1 MVETNIENQKTGTLR
16 IGRQHRSNLTL
27 MLGTAIVSAT
37 VSAPALAQE
46 SSGYAGI
53 DSENVIVVTAR
64 QRAEDVQEVPISIS
78 TIGGDALV
86 EGRIDTLQEI
96 EYAVPNLVFGETG
109 TSGET
114 HIGLRGIGDFSR
126 NVGFD
131 TRVGVYIDGIFAGQ
145 SLAVDQGLVDIA
157 QIEVLRG
164 PQGTLFGKNSS
175 SGVVNIITQKPKLGE
190 LSGSVQIGG
199 GNLDTIYGSAI
210 LNVPLGENAAGRFSL
225 VAQNQDGYVKNLTTG
240 KDLLSN
246 DHLLGRGRILIEPT
260 DSLEIILSGDFRKQ
274 DNDILF
280 LEPEPDV
287 NAPGRFTVAQDG
299 PLIDENRGF
308 GFGLEANYTFGNG
321 YKLTSITGY
330 REAKRKVGSDED
342 ASPDYGLHIKFFN
355 DKFEHFTQE
364 IRLASPGE
372 NPFRFVVG
380 GYFFHQ
386 EGSQLREGYFG
397 PGFGAP
403 ADTLAARGSASV
415 DTTAWAGFINAN
427 LDLTDTLTLTGGIR
441 YTNEKKDASVD
452 QFGSPA
458 GLADFTGFT
467 DSLNDDSVT
476 ATASLQY
483 QATDNLLVYASYDRG
498 YKSGGFNV
506 DFVGSTGEI
515 PFDSETVDSFE
526 AGFKSDLWDNRLR
539 FNVSAFYAEYS
550 NFQVFQFQTVGG
562 NTLLIASNAASVTTQ
577 GIEVEGFVRL
587 TDNFEISYGLGYVD
601 AEFDD
606 FPGGATD
613 DLGVPINIAGN
624 SLPRAPK
631 VSGSV
636 TGRYKFPIGGSADGT
651 FSVTYSHRGEQ
662 FFNPDNRDRT
672 RQGAYGLL
680 NASLDIELND
690 RWTIGIWGRNLT
702 DEVFRTNRGVSFLGI
717 PFSLYGQPRTYGAE
731 VRVNF

>member
-46 SSGYAGI
+46 SSGYVGI

-175 SGVVNIITQKPKLGE
+175 SGVINIITQKPKLGE

-717 PFSLYGQPRTYGAE
+717 PFSLYGQPRTYGSE

>member
-225 VAQNQDGYVKNLTTG
+225 VAQNQDGYEKNLTTG

-287 NAPGRFTVAQDG
+287 NAPGRFAVAQDG